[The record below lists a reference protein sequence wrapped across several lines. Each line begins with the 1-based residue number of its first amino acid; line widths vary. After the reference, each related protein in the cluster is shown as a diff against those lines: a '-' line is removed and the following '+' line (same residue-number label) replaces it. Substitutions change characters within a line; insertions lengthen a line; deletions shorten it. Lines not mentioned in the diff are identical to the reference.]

1 MGKIEGIVAG
11 MAQTVSHHVEED
23 ANRFKTIL
31 DELQTI
37 KGQRLIDTQA
47 TLQRER
53 DLSKWKW
60 STTWAIVG
68 TIFGGSIVAAITA
81 LLRHFLG

>member
-1 MGKIEGIVAG
+1 MAG
-11 MAQTVSHHVEED
+11 MAQTVTHHVEED
-23 ANRFKTIL
+23 ANRFKTII
-31 DELQTI
+31 DELQVI

-53 DLSKWKW
+53 ELSKWKW
-60 STTWAIVG
+60 STVWAVVG
-68 TIFGGSIVAAITA
+68 TIFGGSIVAGITA